1 MAGAAAVPPRR
12 ETPGP
17 VPPDSVTVTFGRSEQ
32 PGTAS
37 KDATRWNL
45 KRPSPPHLPTA
56 QPLPVGL
63 GQEPARQA
71 GTWSQLFALKEE
83 HKMLKIHLK
92 LACEKIIVREKI
104 MDVGLGHAEH

>member
-1 MAGAAAVPPRR
+1 MEPKATL
-12 ETPGP
+12 TP
-17 VPPDSVTVTFGRSEQ
+17 S
-32 PGTAS
+32 
-37 KDATRWNL
+37 
-45 KRPSPPHLPTA
+45 PTA

-92 LACEKIIVREKI
+92 LACEKIIVREKMSASVTQSI
-104 MDVGLGHAEH
+104 R